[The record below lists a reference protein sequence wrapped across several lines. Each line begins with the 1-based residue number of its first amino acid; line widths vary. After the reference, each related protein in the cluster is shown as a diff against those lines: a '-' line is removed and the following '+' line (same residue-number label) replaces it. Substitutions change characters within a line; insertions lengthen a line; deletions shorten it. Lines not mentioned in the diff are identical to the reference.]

1 MSICVP
7 ERDLLREQYSA
18 TPLWELVALDRTEV
32 TKQVF
37 GVRLSPAM
45 SLSKLR
51 KLVMDRKAWPATVH
65 GVQRVGQD

>member
-1 MSICVP
+1 MP

-45 SLSKLR
+45 SLSACSEQL
-51 KLVMDRKAWPATVH
+51 
-65 GVQRVGQD
+65 VQR